1 MDLKAMIET
10 RMKNTQAEHG
20 KVSQMIHQAEAQ
32 LTALT
37 TKRVELA
44 SVYNA
49 DKELLDQFTKSTPIP
64 EETVKPEVKVKK
76 TK

>member
-1 MDLKAMIET
+1 
-10 RMKNTQAEHG
+10 
-20 KVSQMIHQAEAQ
+20 MIHQAEAQ